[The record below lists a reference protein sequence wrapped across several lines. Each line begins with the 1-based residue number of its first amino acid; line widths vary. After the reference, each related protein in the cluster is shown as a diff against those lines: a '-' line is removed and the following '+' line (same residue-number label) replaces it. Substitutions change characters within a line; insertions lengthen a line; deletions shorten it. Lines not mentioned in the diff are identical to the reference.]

1 MFPLLNKQAVSSRS
15 QVSACLT
22 PSWRLGWLTGSAL
35 LLLAAISSPVAAQ
48 TTLVDETF
56 SSNNTFGWRVGNS
69 SGNGGGV
76 SIDPCLT
83 AGNAATLPNSIQ
95 PCPAPNDSA
104 NPPSGALRL
113 TQAVNNQATF
123 VFYNNAIPSGGGLN
137 ISFDYFSYG
146 GQPVVGS
153 EADGI
158 TFFLFSGAT
167 PNAQASPG
175 AFGGSLGYAQKQD
188 NGLQS
193 GLFNGVL
200 GIGLD
205 EFGNF
210 ANDLEGRGTGTTQV
224 PNNCNGFPPAAG
236 DRVTDSV
243 TIRGAG
249 SGQTGYCF
257 LANSGSLVP
266 NPSDPNGIDNPT
278 VSATGP
284 RDPALRTVNITLTPS
299 NVLTVTINGAV
310 VIGPINLSNFP
321 NQTLPP
327 TLKFGYASSTGG
339 ATNVHEIRN
348 LKIIT
353 VGNVPT
359 PDLAIQKKSNPSS
372 FVAGDTGEYTLTVT
386 NVGQGSTFGPVTVT
400 DTLPPGFSLA
410 AQQPSN
416 PGWSC
421 TEQPQGKV
429 TCIFSGDPLST
440 NQQTDPAIDPTETQ
454 AVVLRVNV
462 PKTLGTV
469 TNTATV
475 SAAGDNNPSND
486 TATLATSVTDI
497 LVASKTGTLIDA
509 NNNGVAN
516 PGEAIAYRVTMNNV
530 SSAPATNTVF
540 KDQLPDNT
548 TYVLGTTKL
557 NGTVVADA
565 PDGTMP
571 FSGNGSLVNSIGAPS
586 GQIAPGQTAIIEFQV
601 RINDPLPQGITTIS
615 NQGTVTAVEVVKPPI
630 LTDNPIT
637 VDIPDDPTVTPID
650 PIVPGEPPIVPG
662 EPRLR
667 LVKRITQVNTTPYSD
682 VVNDP
687 SDVNA
692 NPGLWPA
699 TLQPVGV
706 FELGQ
711 QTPLKSGDE
720 VEYTIYF
727 LSDGSQDVKDVK
739 LCDAIPAGTTFI
751 GNSFGVGSG
760 ILLNQGGTQTPLTN
774 VSDTDKGS
782 FFSPLTPVT
791 PPCADLNN
799 PSGAIFLPLGEI
811 LNTAPNNAGFVR
823 FRVKND

>member
-1 MFPLLNKQAVSSRS
+1 MFSLLNKQAL
-15 QVSACLT
+15 ACPT
-22 PSWRLGWLTGSAL
+22 PSWRLVWLTGSAL
-35 LLLAAISSPVAAQ
+35 ALLAAYSSPVAAQ
-48 TTLVDETF
+48 TALVDETF
-56 SSNNTFGWRVGNS
+56 SSNNTFGWRANNS
-69 SGNGGGV
+69 SGSGGGA
-76 SIDPCLT
+76 SINPCLT
-83 AGNAATLPNSIQ
+83 AGNTATLPNSIQ
-95 PCPAPNDSA
+95 PCPAPNDPA
-104 NPPSGALRL
+104 NPPSGVLRL

-123 VFYNNAIPSGGGLN
+123 VFYNYAIPSAGGLS

-146 GQPVVGS
+146 GQAILGS

-158 TFFLFSGAT
+158 TFFLFSGNT
-167 PNAQASPG
+167 PNAQAQAG
-175 AFGGSLGYAQKQD
+175 AFGGSLGYAQKL
-188 NGLQS
+188 GSVS
-193 GLFNGVL
+193 GLVNGVL
-200 GIGLD
+200 GVGLD

-210 ANDLEGRGTGTTQV
+210 ANDLEGRGANSGF
-224 PNNCNGFPPAAG
+224 PGNCIGFPPAAG

-243 TIRGAG
+243 TVRG
-249 SGQTGYCF
+249 SGSDQTGYCF

-284 RDPALRTVNITLTPS
+284 RDPAVRTVNITLTPS
-299 NVLTVTINGAV
+299 NVLTAAINGAV

-348 LKIIT
+348 LKIT
-353 VGNVPT
+353 TLGNVPT

-410 AQQPSN
+410 AQQPNN

-440 NQQTDPAIDPTETQ
+440 NPQTDPAIDPTETQ
-454 AVVLRVNV
+454 TVVLKVNV

-486 TATLATSVTDI
+486 TATLATPVTDV

-509 NNNGVAN
+509 NNNSAAD

-530 SSAPATNTVF
+530 SSALATNTIF
-540 KDQLPDNT
+540 KDQIPDNT
-548 TYVLGTTKL
+548 TYIPSTTKL
-557 NGTVVADA
+557 NGTLVADA

-571 FSGNGSLVNSIGAPS
+571 FSGNGSPVNSIGAPS
-586 GQIAPGQTAIIEFQV
+586 GQIAAGQTATIEFQV
-601 RINDPLPQGITTIS
+601 RINNPLPQGITTIS
-615 NQGTVTAVEVVKPPI
+615 NQGSVIAVEVVKPPI
-630 LTDNPIT
+630 VTDNPIT
-637 VDIPDDPTVTPID
+637 VDIPDDPTVTPIG

-706 FELGQ
+706 FQLGQ

-720 VEYTIYF
+720 AEYTIYF

-739 LCDAIPAGTTFI
+739 LCDAIPAGTTFLS
-751 GNSFGVGSG
+751 NSFGVGSG

-774 VSDTDKGS
+774 VSDADKGT
-782 FFSPLTPVT
+782 FFSPLIPVT

-799 PSGAIFLPLGEI
+799 PSGAIFLPLGDI

-823 FRVKND
+823 FRVKID